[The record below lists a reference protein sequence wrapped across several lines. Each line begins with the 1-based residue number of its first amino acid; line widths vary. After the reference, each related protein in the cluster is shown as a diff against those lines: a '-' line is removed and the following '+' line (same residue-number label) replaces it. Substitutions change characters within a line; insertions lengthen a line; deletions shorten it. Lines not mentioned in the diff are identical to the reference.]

1 LKILV
6 TGATGY
12 VGSKLVPELLQSGHA
27 VRCLVRKL
35 TAQKKSAL
43 PGAEF
48 AEADV
53 MNLGTLDPAL
63 RDIEVAY
70 YLIHSMGTDEGGF
83 EERDRLAA
91 RNFAIAARRAGVK
104 RIIYLGGL
112 GSDALSA
119 STHLKSRLETGTTLR
134 EFGPPLTEFRAGII
148 VGNGSVSFELIRH
161 LTERL
166 PVMICPRWVVTRVQP
181 IGIDDV
187 LKYLVAALAEIQS
200 IAQVVEIGGSS
211 LETYRSMMLIY
222 AKARNL
228 KRWLLQVPFLTPRLS
243 SYWLR
248 IVTPLPSSI
257 TRPLIEG
264 LRTEVVCKSSLA
276 QQIFPQIRPESYE
289 ATVEK
294 AANRTIPDESFQADI
309 GFEKMHAS
317 VRRKGLICDVWQIR
331 TRSSTER
338 VFEVVDSLGGK
349 NGWLYSN
356 FLWQLRGW
364 IDCAF
369 GGNGMKFGR
378 RSKGALSLG
387 DYVDFWQVGWVV
399 PSKHLLLRA
408 EMKLPGRAWLQFDL
422 FPERKDETLLRCSA
436 WFEPRG
442 LAGEIYWWGLYPV
455 HLMIFRGLMAAI
467 GERSEQGS

>member
-12 VGSKLVPELLQSGHA
+12 VGSRLVPELLHSGHA

-35 TAQKKSAL
+35 TSQRKISLA
-43 PGAEF
+43 GAEYV
-48 AEADV
+48 EADV

-70 YLIHSMGTDEGGF
+70 YLIHSMGTKEGGF
-83 EERDRLAA
+83 EESDRTAA
-91 RNFAIAARRAGVK
+91 RNFAIAASRAGVK
-104 RIIYLGGL
+104 RVIYLGGL
-112 GSDALSA
+112 GSDAISA
-119 STHLKSRLETGTTLR
+119 STHLKSRLETGATLR

-148 VGNGSVSFELIRH
+148 VGNGSVSFELIRY

-166 PVMICPRWVVTRVQP
+166 PLMICPRWVVSRVQP

-187 LKYLVAALAEIQS
+187 LKYLVAALVEIES
-200 IAQVVEIGGSS
+200 VGRVVEIGGSS

-222 AKARNL
+222 AKTRNL
-228 KRWLLQVPFLTPRLS
+228 KRWLVQVPFLTPRLS

-248 IVTPLPSSI
+248 LVTPLPSSI

-264 LRTEVVCKSSLA
+264 LRTEVVCKNDLA
-276 QQIFPQIRPESYE
+276 QQIFLQIRPESYE
-289 ATVEK
+289 TSVEK
-294 AANRTIPDESFQADI
+294 AANRTIPDESFKADL
-309 GFEKMHAS
+309 GFERKHAS
-317 VRRKGLICDVWQIR
+317 VRREGLICDSWQIR

-338 VFEVVDSLGGK
+338 VFAVVDSLGGK

-364 IDCAF
+364 IDRVF
-369 GGNGMKFGR
+369 GGNGMKLGR
-378 RSKGALSLG
+378 RSKGALAPG
-387 DYVDFWQVGWVV
+387 DYVDFWQVESVV
-399 PSKHLLLRA
+399 PARELTLRA
-408 EMKLPGRAWLQFDL
+408 EMKVPGRAWLMFEF
-422 FPERKDETLLRCSA
+422 FPEAEGATLLRCNA

-467 GERSEQGS
+467 CERSEQLS